1 MENKNIIIAVTL
13 SMLILL
19 GWSYFIDAP
28 QQAKKKVELQNQKI
42 SSPTLQAQSQSK
54 IVSRS
59 EAIKGES
66 RINIENN
73 NLIGSISLKGAL
85 IDDITLKNYRE
96 DISKDSKEIVLLNP
110 KKTLEG
116 YFVESGWATKGD
128 VRVPDN
134 NSVWQVREGRKLTPN
149 TPVTLQWNNGEGVTF
164 IKKIEVDDKYL
175 FKITETVRNDKA
187 KAIELYS
194 YSQIT
199 KNQEPT
205 TKKFYILHEGFIT
218 VLNKNLKEEDFSDIK
233 KETKNYNGNSGWVGI
248 TDKYWM
254 AAAVPEFGKSF
265 KVEFSYKD
273 TYKANYVATDAT
285 VISPQKSASSNIK
298 IFAGAKDVKTIDD
311 YAEKEK
317 IDRFDLSIDWGW
329 FYFITKPLF
338 FVMDYIY
345 KVVGNFGIAII
356 VITFLV
362 RIIFFPLANY
372 SYRSM
377 AKMKVLQ
384 PEMLRIKE
392 LYKDD
397 ARKTQQEIMSLYKRE
412 NVNPLSGC
420 LPILIQIPIFFAVYK
435 MLFVTLEMRQAPFF
449 GWIKDLSAADPT
461 TIFNLF
467 GLIPW
472 SPPSFLM
479 IGVWPILMGVTMWF
493 QQKLNPAPIDPIQA
507 KIFQFFPIM
516 LTVMLASFPSGL
528 VVYWTISNVLT
539 IGQQWFIMRQTKT
552 KTV

>member
-175 FKITETVRNDKA
+175 FKI
-187 KAIELYS
+187 IE
-194 YSQIT
+194 QNNT
-199 KNQEPT
+199 
-205 TKKFYILHEGFIT
+205 
-218 VLNKNLKEEDFSDIK
+218 NKHTLIMTRRLIFR
-233 KETKNYNGNSGWVGI
+233 
-248 TDKYWM
+248 
-254 AAAVPEFGKSF
+254 
-265 KVEFSYKD
+265 
-273 TYKANYVATDAT
+273 
-285 VISPQKSASSNIK
+285 VI
-298 IFAGAKDVKTIDD
+298 
-311 YAEKEK
+311 
-317 IDRFDLSIDWGW
+317 
-329 FYFITKPLF
+329 
-338 FVMDYIY
+338 
-345 KVVGNFGIAII
+345 
-356 VITFLV
+356 
-362 RIIFFPLANY
+362 
-372 SYRSM
+372 
-377 AKMKVLQ
+377 
-384 PEMLRIKE
+384 
-392 LYKDD
+392 
-397 ARKTQQEIMSLYKRE
+397 
-412 NVNPLSGC
+412 
-420 LPILIQIPIFFAVYK
+420 
-435 MLFVTLEMRQAPFF
+435 
-449 GWIKDLSAADPT
+449 
-461 TIFNLF
+461 
-467 GLIPW
+467 
-472 SPPSFLM
+472 
-479 IGVWPILMGVTMWF
+479 
-493 QQKLNPAPIDPIQA
+493 
-507 KIFQFFPIM
+507 
-516 LTVMLASFPSGL
+516 
-528 VVYWTISNVLT
+528 
-539 IGQQWFIMRQTKT
+539 
-552 KTV
+552 